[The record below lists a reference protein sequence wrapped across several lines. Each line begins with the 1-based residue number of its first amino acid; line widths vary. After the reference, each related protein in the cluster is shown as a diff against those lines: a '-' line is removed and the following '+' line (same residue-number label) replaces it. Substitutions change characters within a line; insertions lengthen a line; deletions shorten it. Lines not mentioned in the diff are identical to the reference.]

1 MDITVTDDKTY
12 LILRNM
18 TQVELEQTRL
28 YFTKE
33 PDDSWRY
40 KNSEYAPPKTEFFNQ
55 YGLLPLGLWMELIEM
70 CKEYGFSMNFDPKIN
85 NIIQDSQLQ
94 FDTFKYYSDKLFE
107 GAKDDKGHD
116 ISLQDYQAEGVYK
129 LIKFKRCCAEVTT
142 SGGKTIM
149 AYILFKFLRDVQ
161 HVKKFLYVVPSK
173 SLVTQSR
180 DKFELY
186 ENWVSGDHNWKSA
199 PLYSNMKKAD
209 KEALKDFDILFATYQ
224 SLSHKDAD
232 FFSQFDCVFI
242 DEAHHAKTRSI
253 KTIIQRCINKNYCFG
268 VTGTLPSADS
278 YDMYTIESYIGPLV
292 YQFSAFEL
300 INIKKFATPIY
311 IVNQILDYAS
321 DNDKILL
328 YESRKAKDKD
338 DIQAGAK
345 LMKAEVNYT
354 MQNYT
359 RMKHIC
365 DLAQKLNKNTLI
377 LFSDVNVNNYG
388 RKIYDYLKDN
398 SDKDV
403 YYADGNTKSDA
414 REYIKQRMEEDT
426 TGNTVF
432 VGSTGCFSE
441 GIDVGNLW
449 YIILANSVK
458 SQYIVRQFIGRG
470 MRRFPGKD
478 KVVIFDIVDD
488 LRYAHRFDKDSL
500 KNNYMWKHHL
510 ERNKI
515 YREQKFPVYEM
526 KVDYKNQKLF

>member
-1 MDITVTDDKTY
+1 
-12 LILRNM
+12 
-18 TQVELEQTRL
+18 
-28 YFTKE
+28 
-33 PDDSWRY
+33 
-40 KNSEYAPPKTEFFNQ
+40 
-55 YGLLPLGLWMELIEM
+55 
-70 CKEYGFSMNFDPKIN
+70 
-85 NIIQDSQLQ
+85 
-94 FDTFKYYSDKLFE
+94 
-107 GAKDDKGHD
+107 
-116 ISLQDYQAEGVYK
+116 
-129 LIKFKRCCAEVTT
+129 
-142 SGGKTIM
+142 
-149 AYILFKFLRDVQ
+149 
-161 HVKKFLYVVPSK
+161 
-173 SLVTQSR
+173 
-180 DKFELY
+180 
-186 ENWVSGDHNWKSA
+186 
-199 PLYSNMKKAD
+199 
-209 KEALKDFDILFATYQ
+209 
-224 SLSHKDAD
+224 
-232 FFSQFDCVFI
+232 
-242 DEAHHAKTRSI
+242 
-253 KTIIQRCINKNYCFG
+253 
-268 VTGTLPSADS
+268 
-278 YDMYTIESYIGPLV
+278 
-292 YQFSAFEL
+292 
-300 INIKKFATPIY
+300 
-311 IVNQILDYAS
+311 
-321 DNDKILL
+321 
-328 YESRKAKDKD
+328 
-338 DIQAGAK
+338 
-345 LMKAEVNYT
+345 
-354 MQNYT
+354 
-359 RMKHIC
+359 
-365 DLAQKLNKNTLI
+365 